1 VIGVIAVVVPAR
13 DESELVGRCL
23 DSVLAAKARVEKHH
37 RGLSVSVT
45 LVADRCADDTADV
58 ARGYPGVTVVEI
70 DAGNVGM
77 ARATGVMLA
86 LESSGRLPSD
96 VWIASTD
103 ADSAVPDGW
112 LLEQLRLARRG
123 AGVVL
128 GSVRPD
134 FEDLSEEQA
143 GAWAAL
149 HSAETGGA
157 EVHGANLGVR
167 ADVYLAAGGFP
178 SLAEHEDVALVER
191 CTALGAEVVATRRCE
206 VATSGRQ
213 VGRTP
218 GGFARYL
225 RDDLLDNQISANPAR

>member
-1 VIGVIAVVVPAR
+1 M
-13 DESELVGRCL
+13 
-23 DSVLAAKARVEKHH
+23 LAAKARVEKHH

-70 DAGNVGM
+70 DDGNVGM

-128 GSVRPD
+128 GSAAYTG
-134 FEDLSEEQA
+134 FEDRKSTRLNSSHQGLSRMPS
-143 GAWAAL
+143 
-149 HSAETGGA
+149 SA
-157 EVHGANLGVR
+157 
-167 ADVYLAAGGFP
+167 
-178 SLAEHEDVALVER
+178 
-191 CTALGAEVVATRRCE
+191 
-206 VATSGRQ
+206 
-213 VGRTP
+213 
-218 GGFARYL
+218 
-225 RDDLLDNQISANPAR
+225 